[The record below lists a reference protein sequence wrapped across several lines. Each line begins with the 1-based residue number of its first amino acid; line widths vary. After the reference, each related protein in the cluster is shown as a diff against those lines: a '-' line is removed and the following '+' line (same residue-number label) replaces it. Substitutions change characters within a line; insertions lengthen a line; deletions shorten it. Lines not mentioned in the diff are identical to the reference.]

1 MVILVVGC
9 GEPAVGFGIDPIV
22 DIWPIDAD
30 EDDLAAAL
38 HRNFGGRTKRD
49 FGHCQSSGVASLATL
64 LLRSSASA
72 LAARAN
78 AAETPPRNA
87 PAFTKLRRSNKPEIF
102 IVRTP
107 CLIPNRI
114 RSFIETPSGVRCK
127 HARFL
132 AAN

>member
-1 MVILVVGC
+1 MVILVIGC

-30 EDDLAAAL
+30 EDDWPRRSTVTLAVALSGISAIVNSAAVVL
-38 HRNFGGRTKRD
+38 
-49 FGHCQSSGVASLATL
+49 LATL

-78 AAETPPRNA
+78 AAQTPPRNA

-107 CLIPNRI
+107 CLIPSRI
-114 RSFIETPSGVRCK
+114 RSFVEKPSGVRCE

-132 AAN
+132 VAN

>member
-72 LAARAN
+72 LAAPPTAP
-78 AAETPPRNA
+78 ATPPRQA
-87 PAFTKLRRSNKPEIF
+87 PPF
-102 IVRTP
+102 
-107 CLIPNRI
+107 PNR
-114 RSFIETPSGVRCK
+114 RRPKKPTDLLSR
-127 HARFL
+127 A
-132 AAN
+132 